1 MEAGKQEKKV
11 GEGHVEKTI
20 YLHQIVLRPPCCTE
34 DQDECNSLGRDYLA
48 AR

>member
-11 GEGHVEKTI
+11 GERHVEKTI
-20 YLHQIVLRPPCCTE
+20 YLHQIILCCIE